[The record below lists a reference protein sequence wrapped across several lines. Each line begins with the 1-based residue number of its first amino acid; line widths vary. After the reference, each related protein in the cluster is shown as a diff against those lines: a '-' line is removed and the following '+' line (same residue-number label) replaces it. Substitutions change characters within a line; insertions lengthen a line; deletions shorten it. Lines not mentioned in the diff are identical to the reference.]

1 MKNLSLVKGKYKQ
14 QKNRKRLVRN
24 VTILILALNSLF
36 LSAQVKF
43 DASVSKTKL
52 GLNERL
58 RVDFVMN
65 QNGDN
70 FSPPDFENF
79 QIIGGPNQSIK
90 TSYVN
95 GERSFSKTY
104 SYFLQPLKKGSI
116 RIKQAS
122 IEIDGEEY
130 KSLPIEVLITDSVSQ
145 PSESVTQYYND
156 DDIELR
162 ALISKGSPYLNEPIT
177 VIYKLYYK
185 APINISDARETETPN
200 YKDFWSQT
208 IKIPQLKVQRE
219 IYKGQNYN
227 VVEWRKVVLYPQKSG
242 QLEISPLS
250 LNLVLDVPTDKRDF
264 FGNVIYDQT
273 SQFISTG
280 MRRITVKDLP
290 LNNKPSSF
298 TGAVGQFEFDVIL
311 NKSSLRATESFQ
323 AELKVK
329 GEGNLKLF
337 DLPDL
342 LVPSSMELFEPQRE
356 ESINTNLS
364 GMSGSVTKL
373 FTVIP
378 RFQGSFP
385 IEEVEFSYF
394 DPQLESYK
402 TLKSPRL
409 TVDVFDGPTIA
420 NSSSNNTNVITPN
433 DSFRFI
439 KTKANLIK
447 IDNSKFFESQLFYVL
462 VSSPFA
468 MVIAFVMLTAYTRT
482 RKSSTIELQKAQEKE
497 INKMIDAAKKSLNDK
512 NIFYDLIE
520 KALLKTLFLK
530 FSINIENFNKE
541 KIKSISRDK
550 GVDEKT
556 ISKII
561 QLIENCE
568 SAKYSRSSNSIM
580 NNDLNNAREVI
591 NLILKNK

>member
-1 MKNLSLVKGKYKQ
+1 M
-14 QKNRKRLVRN
+14 VRN
-24 VTILILALNSLF
+24 ITILTLALNSLF
-36 LSAQVKF
+36 LSAQVNF

-116 RIKQAS
+116 IIKQAS

-273 SQFISTG
+273 TQIISTG
-280 MRRITVKDLP
+280 MRTINVKDLP

-323 AELKVK
+323 AELEVK

-342 LVPSSMELFEPQRE
+342 QVPSSMELFEPQRE

-385 IEEVEFSYF
+385 IEELEFSYF
-394 DPQLESYK
+394 DPQLESYRI
-402 TLKSPRL
+402 LKSPRL
-409 TVDVFDGPTIA
+409 TVDVFDGPTIT
-420 NSSSNNTNVITPN
+420 NSSLNNTNVIKPN

-439 KTKANLIK
+439 KTKTNLIK
-447 IDNSKFFESQLFYVL
+447 IDNSRFFESQLFYVL

-468 MVIAFVMLTAYTRT
+468 MVITFVMLTAYTRT
-482 RKSSTIELQKAQEKE
+482 RKSSTIKLQKAQEKE

-512 NIFYDLIE
+512 KIFYDLIE
-520 KALLKTLFLK
+520 KALLKTLLLK

-580 NNDLNNAREVI
+580 NNDLNNVREVTK
-591 NLILKNK
+591 LILKNN

>member
-1 MKNLSLVKGKYKQ
+1 MV
-14 QKNRKRLVRN
+14 RKLF
-24 VTILILALNSLF
+24 TILLIFNSFILFS
-36 LSAQVKF
+36 QIKF
-43 DASVSKTKL
+43 DASVSKSKL

-58 RVDFVMN
+58 RIDFVMN

-70 FSPPDFENF
+70 FSPPNFENF

-104 SYFLQPLKKGSI
+104 SYFLKPLKKGNLKIS
-116 RIKQAS
+116 QAS
-122 IEIDGEEY
+122 IEIDGEIY

-145 PSESVTQYYND
+145 PSDSVTQYYSD

-177 VIYKLYYK
+177 IIYKLYYK

-219 IYKGQNYN
+219 VYRGQNYN
-227 VVEWRKVVLYPQKSG
+227 VVEWRKVVLYPQKPG
-242 QLEISPLS
+242 ELEISPLS

-280 MRRITVKDLP
+280 MRKISVRDLP
-290 LNNKPSSF
+290 EDGKPNSF

-311 NKSSLRATESFQ
+311 NKKSLRATESFQ
-323 AELKVK
+323 EELKVK
-329 GEGNLKLF
+329 GSGNLKLF
-337 DLPDL
+337 DLPNM
-342 LVPSSMELFEPQRE
+342 LVPNSMELFEPERE

-364 GMSGSVTKL
+364 GMSGTVSKY

-378 RFQGSFP
+378 RFQGNFP

-394 DPQLESYK
+394 DPSIERYK
-402 TLKSPRL
+402 ILKSPRL
-409 TVDVFDGPTIA
+409 TIDVFDGPTY
-420 NSSSNNTNVITPN
+420 NNPSITNDSNVITSD

-439 KTKANLIK
+439 KLKGNLNQF
-447 IDNSKFFESQLFYVL
+447 DNFKFFESELFYILSSTPFVL
-462 VSSPFA
+462 SIA
-468 MVIAFVMLTAYTRT
+468 LIAFTAFKRN
-482 RKSSTIELQKAQEKE
+482 RKKSYSETIKYEEKRIYNM
-497 INKMIDAAKKSLNDK
+497 INSAKKLTNEK
-512 NIFYDLIE
+512 NQFYDIIE
-520 KALLKTLFLK
+520 KSIIKCLMVK
-530 FSINIENFNKE
+530 FSIRMESLNKE
-541 KIKSISRDK
+541 KIQEITENKGLSTEHISQ
-550 GVDEKT
+550 
-556 ISKII
+556 II
-561 QLIENCE
+561 NLIENCE
-568 SAKYSRSSNSIM
+568 KAKYSRFSDSVM
-580 NNDLNNAREVI
+580 NKDLDNARKVVGIIMES
-591 NLILKNK
+591 KS

>member
-1 MKNLSLVKGKYKQ
+1 M
-14 QKNRKRLVRN
+14 
-24 VTILILALNSLF
+24 TLALNSLF
-36 LSAQVKF
+36 LSAQVNF

-116 RIKQAS
+116 IIKQAS

-273 SQFISTG
+273 TQIISTG
-280 MRRITVKDLP
+280 MRTINVKDLP

-323 AELKVK
+323 AELEVK

-342 LVPSSMELFEPQRE
+342 QVPSSMELFEPQRE

-394 DPQLESYK
+394 DPQLESYR

-409 TVDVFDGPTIA
+409 TVDVFDGPSIA
-420 NSSSNNTNVITPN
+420 NSSLNNTNVIKPN

-439 KTKANLIK
+439 KTKTNLIK
-447 IDNSKFFESQLFYVL
+447 IDNSRFFESQLFYVL

-468 MVIAFVMLTAYTRT
+468 MVITFVMLTAYTRT
-482 RKSSTIELQKAQEKE
+482 RKSSTIKLQKAQEKE

-512 NIFYDLIE
+512 KIFYDLIE
-520 KALLKTLFLK
+520 KALLKTLLLK

-580 NNDLNNAREVI
+580 NNDLNNVREVTK
-591 NLILKNK
+591 LILKNN